1 MDFCFYDCIFDG
13 GNIMAKQAVAMKYGS
28 GVKTLKSYIIG
39 LVLSLVFT
47 FTAFGLVQH
56 HLLSGQSLYILLAA
70 LALLQLFAQVV
81 FFLRMNVSPEGR
93 WNTMPF
99 LFTIVVV
106 VIMVFGSLWI
116 MYNLNY
122 NMMH

>member
-1 MDFCFYDCIFDG
+1 MSTKAI
-13 GNIMAKQAVAMKYGS
+13 KYGYRK
-28 GVKTLKSYIIG
+28 KTLGSYFVG
-39 LVLSLVFT
+39 LFLSLLFT
-47 FTAFGLVQH
+47 LVAFYCVGH
-56 HLLSGQSLYILLAA
+56 HLMSDMALYGLITG

-81 FFLRMNVSPEGR
+81 FFLRMNTSKEGN

-99 LFTIVVV
+99 LFTIVIVMV
-106 VIMVFGSLWI
+106 LVFGSLWI